1 MPSAPVLMIIPHCSG
16 YVPHD
21 IMADMLG
28 EDVYDVSQCQA
39 RLEYLFNEGDP
50 YTDSLFYMPG
60 ASHVSGLVS
69 RFVVDL
75 NRKRD
80 EGGMNGV
87 IKLTDFSGAHLYPLD
102 FQFSETG
109 VAERLE
115 RYYDPFHSA
124 LDRNLARDDI
134 LFFID
139 GHSMTPLG
147 PMIGPDRGEPRPAF
161 CLITGGDPEG
171 HPLTPGDSVSI
182 PAGLAQEVVRLL
194 KKHFDDIVKATPGVP
209 DAYWINDPFSKGG
222 TNDRLSNPVNPNAK
236 PGFALEFNRALYLQ
250 EGNRDLNEELDA
262 PIPGRIK
269 ELNKRFQAF
278 VNDLIPLFEALR
290 VGETGAIS

>member
-1 MPSAPVLMIIPHCSG
+1 MPNVPALIITPHSSG

-21 IMADMLG
+21 IIADMLG
-28 EDVYDVSQCQA
+28 EDAYDISQCQA

-50 YTDSLFYMPG
+50 YTDSLFYVAG
-60 ASHVSGLVS
+60 ATHVSGLVS

-102 FQFSETG
+102 FQFTQREIR
-109 VAERLE
+109 ERLE
-115 RYYDPFHSA
+115 RYYDPFHKA

-139 GHSMTPLG
+139 GHSMTPHG
-147 PMIGPDRGEPRPAF
+147 PMIGPDKGEPRPAF

-171 HPLTPGDSVSI
+171 RPLTPGDSVSI
-182 PAGLAQEVVRLL
+182 PSDLAQEVIHLL
-194 KKHFDDIVKATPGVP
+194 KQHFDDIVKASPGVP
-209 DAYWINDPFSKGG
+209 DAYWINDPFAKGG
-222 TNDRLSNPVNPNAK
+222 TNDRLSNPINPNAK
-236 PGFALEFNRALYLQ
+236 PGFALEFNRALYL
-250 EGNRDLNEELDA
+250 ETVKGDVNDPLDK
-262 PIPGRIK
+262 PIPDRITQ
-269 ELNKRFQAF
+269 LNKRFQTF
-278 VNDLIPLFEALR
+278 VADLIPLFKTLHVKA
-290 VGETGAIS
+290 